1 MTTFVVIRKEEVNR
15 RPALKA
21 QLQSLAEQ
29 MQEVNGEYSF
39 LPVSGYMDIFMKTL
53 EKEKVAYRKLSP
65 ASR

>member
-39 LPVSGYMDIFMKTL
+39 LPVSGYMDIFIKTL